1 LQIQTLEVEAKNQ
14 ESTIKKQEKRRQ
26 RRRQKFGR
34 GRQWRTAAVGVKATV
49 EGNGCDEGN
58 SVVDDDNNTG
68 GKEIWLRQWLW

>member
-1 LQIQTLEVEAKNQ
+1 M
-14 ESTIKKQEKRRQ
+14 
-26 RRRQKFGR
+26 
-34 GRQWRTAAVGVKATV
+34 GVKATV